1 MKAQCGW
8 PVIICN
14 MIATCRLQH
23 SMLLSPVW
31 GLNAPQF
38 SLQHRICIC
47 LHSFI
52 GGGSLEEKS
61 SSCIARRC
69 SEKSDGKHFV
79 TVLYVFFKAKYKAF
93 QLTGISLLQLAL
105 NRITHRQLDSESI
118 GLQALIAIA
127 RNKQFL
133 LQIASEE
140 NRFEFSLWKRLK
152 QRYN

>member
-1 MKAQCGW
+1 
-8 PVIICN
+8 

-31 GLNAPQF
+31 GLNAPRF
-38 SLQHRICIC
+38 SLEHRIWIC

-79 TVLYVFFKAKYKAF
+79 TVLYVFSKLNINNKAF
-93 QLTGISLLQLAL
+93 QLPGISLLQLAL
-105 NRITHRQLDSESI
+105 NRNARRQLDSESI

-152 QRYN
+152 KPYRDVFKMRSIK